1 MTGIESIARGKV
13 SHSCCRPRRRQ
24 GAGSSKRREPSS
36 SPPAGFASSGLRLH
50 LEFKNTQGQNS
61 PGSRRLARAQPQ
73 GSAVSINGG
82 GQMPAT
88 IAAVFYFP
96 VVGMPNF
103 SRTGELFP
111 ESAAQEHATR
121 LFKQPFATAC
131 SRARGPGCP
140 RCCPEERPAAKS
152 GKGRG
157 REQMCREVRPQRR
170 VWETLC

>member
-82 GQMPAT
+82 ARCQPPSRLCFISQWLGCQTSPGLGNYSRSQPLRNMPHACLNSRLQQPV
-88 IAAVFYFP
+88 AVP
-96 VVGMPNF
+96 VG
-103 SRTGELFP
+103 
-111 ESAAQEHATR
+111 
-121 LFKQPFATAC
+121 
-131 SRARGPGCP
+131 
-140 RCCPEERPAAKS
+140 PAAPGAAPRSDRLPSLAKDE
-152 GKGRG
+152 GGNRCAGR
-157 REQMCREVRPQRR
+157 
-170 VWETLC
+170 